1 MRAAPWLL
9 LPIFFIGWDQVTP
22 QSRWYQCQ
30 GATEVSDLPLVEM
43 PPPHPGATLAVLVTG
58 DGGWRALDR
67 LVADG
72 LHNRGFG
79 IVGLISSR
87 YFATRRT
94 AAESSCALQ
103 RIIEHYSIAWRSPRT
118 VAVGYSRGA
127 GVLPFMIN
135 RLPQKWRDRVS
146 TVALIGL
153 DPTVDFQVTPFDL
166 LRTRPTPAEVPVRGE
181 VQRLRGK
188 RVLCFYGVNERHS
201 LCRSLS
207 APLVIPIAEPGSHHF
222 AGNYDQ
228 LARTIWLWSLHPE
241 WSEGSRE

>member
-79 IVGLISSR
+79 IAGLISSPD
-87 YFATRRT
+87 FATRPT
-94 AAESSCALQ
+94 ADESSCALQ
-103 RIIEHYSIAWRSPRT
+103 RIIGHCSLA
-118 VAVGYSRGA
+118 
-127 GVLPFMIN
+127 LP
-135 RLPQKWRDRVS
+135 S
-146 TVALIGL
+146 AATVALGS
-153 DPTVDFQVTPFDL
+153 
-166 LRTRPTPAEVPVRGE
+166 ARG
-181 VQRLRGK
+181 
-188 RVLCFYGVNERHS
+188 
-201 LCRSLS
+201 
-207 APLVIPIAEPGSHHF
+207 P
-222 AGNYDQ
+222 
-228 LARTIWLWSLHPE
+228 
-241 WSEGSRE
+241 